1 MEDVVFKRDALFWLL
16 FDYECCDVSEKSV
29 ESGMLAGISVPRHS
43 EIADPE
49 MSVADHLAKCG
60 LRISWKLADVA
71 ELVEKYEGVSEYVG
85 DGFCFVV
92 FFQVLWS
99 CYRSGE
105 EVDSEQFC
113 MLMKCLTLCVRSKYL
128 RDVSFCV
135 CSLLSKALE
144 LPRFRWDN
152 ISMVGLLSHVKVN
165 ESLDVASCPLMIK
178 LFGRILEGNE
188 CICFAPTE
196 VLPMILDVWQVLV
209 RRYSEDPSPSAGMF
223 VYVLKERLLE
233 CLDFFVSDLFH
244 PSCIGGLFE
253 DDVEG
258 CILDAFVAS
267 AGANTSRTHVSPFLL
282 GIVEKAQQDSR
293 CLDFTVQISHAML
306 CILRQSP
313 RIAANFEPLF
323 LPLLRDISRSCP
335 DLTKNVM
342 KLLRFLL
349 NTDVMDDIDA
359 HVFERLC
366 QSIVPDEDFLCLLKA
381 LLCSYVDSLW
391 IECPFFLELLVTVY
405 YQSDLFLDVV
415 EYLTCLALHSHY
427 NRRKLH
433 ECDIDV
439 FLLHVLS
446 GAGVFL
452 YHGVQ
457 LQNRACDRT
466 SIVTLLTHIC
476 ADSCNSDIT
485 TQVVMYF
492 GDSQQEPD
500 VILNMLERCDR
511 NSYPLGSIGPFYE
524 GILQNPDDF
533 NRDFVV
539 EFELKLDLPILLKT
553 NACITLVSI
562 TDGKQNHLSLFVN
575 GHTLYIQSDNHS
587 VPLSQNL
594 SSGKW
599 KSAKA
604 AFMRSDDGLNVLFE
618 ISQYTSTA
626 TVKPPHFVGSL
637 SVTFGGLK
645 HSPHAKVSDVTMGR
659 MASISI
665 KADNTRE
672 MLSHRHFK
680 HIDCERTI
688 LDCFAHD
695 FECVRTLL
703 RVGKLSDKTLMCL
716 KIILTQSKV
725 AENNFKCD
733 EDFVQLV
740 TNSHVDFHLYL
751 MLHSVSCVIKN
762 ESLKSQWL
770 RNILVNIGIWSHCT
784 CSDLQK
790 IMNHWTALLLRQNRT
805 RFAVESYFSS
815 VLDHVSLF
823 LNNSFSYCEKEKEQ
837 LRDMFLNFVKR
848 ISLAHISA
856 SDVRNLLTLCKS
868 SDDVEAKACYVRV
881 IRDCA
886 KLLLTAQPRDVDVV
900 RTVISLTFDGS
911 PRVVSMALQALHELD
926 SVLTHNYPILFPM
939 SERQDKELVLMELVP
954 VLGTYPNLASIASY
968 LSLDLANPNSV
979 VPQLVAALSSPRFI
993 ETDFWY
999 LWPVILCRK
1008 LDKNNQQKIID
1019 GIVSVLHAHGLV
1031 QDEVSSMFHFL
1042 SLLTVGGDRDLPFC
1056 LLRSINIRT
1065 GMLDSVFVQYC
1076 FLNCARTLFF
1086 RVSESS
1092 HSSRLLKAFR
1102 ESPFHT
1108 RQLRLVGS
1116 HQLETVEELLYVDV
1130 GSFNLVYDIQTDELD
1145 EVIDKDKAKWALAL
1159 GLYVDE
1165 KCTDLQM
1172 IRNVITYFSKKDQAA
1187 PNTNWT
1193 MWSQFD
1199 AVFTRMRAQ
1208 YEEEFRKSNAK
1219 TLSKLREYV
1228 ATMNRCASAMK

>member
-1 MEDVVFKRDALFWLL
+1 MEDVVFKRDALFWLI

-29 ESGMLAGISVPRHS
+29 ESGMLSGISVPRRS

-49 MSVADHLAKCG
+49 MSVAEHLAKCG
-60 LRISWKLADVA
+60 FRISWKLADVA
-71 ELVEKYEGVSEYVG
+71 KLMEQYEEMSETVS

-99 CYRSGE
+99 CFRASE
-105 EVDSEQFC
+105 EIDSEQFC
-113 MLMKCLTLCVRSKYL
+113 VLVRCLTLCVRGKYL
-128 RDVSFCV
+128 RDVSFCF

-144 LPRFRWDN
+144 LPGFRWD
-152 ISMVGLLSHVKVN
+152 SKAMVGLLSHVKVN
-165 ESLDVASCPLMIK
+165 ESLDAASCPLMIK
-178 LFGRILEGNE
+178 LFGRILEGSE
-188 CICFAPTE
+188 CICFAPSE
-196 VLPMILDVWQVLV
+196 VLPMILDVWQVMV
-209 RRYSEDPSPSAGMF
+209 RRYSEDSAPTASMF

-233 CLDFFVSDLFH
+233 CLDFFVSELFQ
-244 PSCIGGLFE
+244 PSCIGCLFE
-253 DDVEG
+253 DSMEG
-258 CILDAFVAS
+258 CILDAFVSS
-267 AGANTSRTHVSPFLL
+267 AGANTNRTRVSPFFL
-282 GIVEKAQQDSR
+282 GIFEKAQQDAR
-293 CLDFTVQISHAML
+293 CLDFAVQISHSML
-306 CILRQSP
+306 SILTQSP

-323 LPLLRDISRSCP
+323 LPLLHATSSSCP

-342 KLLRFLL
+342 KMLRILL
-349 NTDVMDDIDA
+349 NTEVMDDVDA

-366 QSIVPDEDFLCLLKA
+366 QAIVPDDDFLCLFKA

-391 IECPFFLELLVTVY
+391 IDCPCFLQLLVTVY

-415 EYLTCLALHSHY
+415 KYLTCLALHSHY

-433 ECDIDV
+433 ERDIDV

-446 GAGVFL
+446 GDSVFL

-457 LQNRACDRT
+457 VQNRNCDRT
-466 SIVTLLTHIC
+466 SIVNLLTHIC

-485 TQVVMYF
+485 NQVVAYF
-492 GDSQQEPD
+492 GDSQQGLD
-500 VILNMLERCDR
+500 IILNMLERCDR

-524 GILQNPDDF
+524 GILHAPDDF
-533 NRDFVV
+533 NKDFVV
-539 EFELKLDLPILLKT
+539 EFDLKLDFPILLKT
-553 NACITLVSI
+553 NACVTLVSI
-562 TDGKQNHLSLFVN
+562 TDSKQNHLSLFVN
-575 GHTLYIQSDNHS
+575 GHTLYIQSDNHC
-587 VPLSQNL
+587 VPLSENL

-604 AFMRSDDGLNVLFE
+604 TFVRSDDGLHVLFE
-618 ISQYTSTA
+618 ISHYTATA
-626 TVKPPHFVGSL
+626 TVRNQRFVGSL
-637 SVTFGGLK
+637 AVTFGGVK
-645 HSPHAKVSDVTMGR
+645 HSPHARLSDVTMGR

-665 KADNTRE
+665 KTDNARE

-680 HIDCERTI
+680 NIDYERTI

-695 FECVRTLL
+695 FECLMTLL

-716 KIILTQSKV
+716 KIIFTQSRV

-733 EDFVQLV
+733 EEFVQLV

-751 MLHSVSCVIKN
+751 MLHSVSCVIRN

-784 CSDLQK
+784 CSELQK
-790 IMNHWTALLLRQNRT
+790 IMKHWTALLLRQNRT

-848 ISLAHISA
+848 MSLAHISA
-856 SDVRNLLTLCKS
+856 ADVRNLLTLCKS
-868 SDDVEAKACYVRV
+868 SDDAEAKVCYIRV

-886 KLLLTAQPRDVDVV
+886 KILLTAQPRDIDVV
-900 RTVISLTFDGS
+900 RTAISLSFDHS
-911 PRVVSMALQALHELD
+911 PRVVSMAFQALHELD
-926 SVLTHNYPILFPM
+926 SVLIHNYPILFPM
-939 SERQDKELVLMELVP
+939 NERQDKELILRELVP
-954 VLGTYPNLASIASY
+954 VLGNYPNLASVASY
-968 LSLDLANPNSV
+968 LALDIANPNSV
-979 VPQLVAALSSPRFI
+979 VPQLVAAFSSPRFI

-1031 QDEVSSMFHFL
+1031 RDEVSRMFHFL

-1092 HSSRLLKAFR
+1092 HSSRLVKAFR
-1102 ESPFHT
+1102 ESPYHT

-1116 HQLETVEELLYVDV
+1116 HQWETAEELLYVDV
-1130 GSFNLVYDIQTDELD
+1130 DSFHLVYDIQTDESD
-1145 EVIDKDKAKWALAL
+1145 ETIDKDKAKWALAL

-1165 KCTDLQM
+1165 KSTDLQM
-1172 IRNVITYFSKKDQAA
+1172 IRNVITYFSKKDQTAS
-1187 PNTNWT
+1187 NTNQM

-1199 AVFTRMRAQ
+1199 AVFTRMRTQ
-1208 YEEEFRKSNAK
+1208 YEEEFRKANAH

-1228 ATMNRCASAMK
+1228 ATMKRCASAMK